1 MLKLEESLE
10 RRLLELGRRLVD
22 QHAART
28 LIAPLGNS
36 FGFWFGGGNICLQ
49 DNGNILITGRF
60 RNEGDARTG
69 TGAGA
74 RGLECAVF
82 SAESPTD
89 DFQKVLSFS
98 KQDLS
103 HTEEV
108 VSIEGV
114 SLIPDSTSDTG
125 FEFIIST
132 EKKSAYP
139 KNLINFQKP
148 GTGVWSI
155 DLLKS
160 ESGLDSFK
168 LDEMT
173 TIARSEKGSTLHYKD
188 PVAFTTNNG
197 ETNIIFCHHPFSWS
211 SSNTGLL
218 TRNKNQNSFELISE
232 NILERGNSW
241 DVACSRVTEKLSV
254 PKIGPFADL
263 PDLSLYF
270 YDGAEC
276 LRPLDQNAKAA
287 KRPRGYSCE
296 ELGGLAW
303 GWDSEFPKLNKLSI
317 DFPLFISPHGTGCSR
332 YASAVSLPDG
342 SIFAAWQQSQENESQ
357 PLVGNHLPSAEV
369 ERILKH

>member
-1 MLKLEESLE
+1 MDLKEILKGK
-10 RRLLELGRRLVD
+10 LLELGQRLID
-22 QHAART
+22 QQSSKIIIDPH
-28 LIAPLGNS
+28 GES
-36 FGFWFGGGNICLQ
+36 SGYWFGGGNICLTK
-49 DNGNILITGRF
+49 NGDILISGRF

-69 TGAGA
+69 TGAGS

-82 SAESPTD
+82 SSHSPDTG
-89 DFQKVLSFS
+89 FEKILSFS
-98 KQDLS
+98 KEDLS

-114 SLIPDSTSDTG
+114 SLLKDFAMDNG
-125 FEFIIST
+125 YEFVIST
-132 EKKSAYP
+132 EKKTAYP
-139 KNLINFQKP
+139 KALINFQKP

-160 ESGLDSFK
+160 KNGLGAFDLGDMK
-168 LDEMT
+168 

-188 PVAFTTNNG
+188 PVGFYGENG
-197 ETNIIFCHHPFSWS
+197 QTHVIFCHHPFSWS

-218 TRNKNQNSFELISE
+218 TRQQGKESFDLISE

-241 DVACSRVTEKLSV
+241 DVACSRVTEKLAV
-254 PKIGPFADL
+254 PKIGEFADL

-276 LRPLDQNAKAA
+276 LRPLDQNPKAA

-317 DFPLFISPHGTGCSR
+317 DFPFFISPKGTGCSR
-332 YASAVSLPDG
+332 YASAINLPDG
-342 SIFAAWQQSQENESQ
+342 SIFATWQQSQANKSQ
-357 PLVGNHLPSAEV
+357 PLAGNHLSSTEV
-369 ERILKH
+369 FRILNS

>member
-1 MLKLEESLE
+1 MKLEESLE

-276 LRPLDQNAKAA
+276 LRPLDQNARAA

-357 PLVGNHLPSAEV
+357 PLVGNHLPLAEV

>member
-82 SAESPTD
+82 SAESPSD
-89 DFQKVLSFS
+89 DFQKVLSIS

-114 SLIPDSTSDTG
+114 SLIPDSNSNTG

-211 SSNTGLL
+211 SSNTCLL

-357 PLVGNHLPSAEV
+357 PLVGNHLPLAEV

>member
-1 MLKLEESLE
+1 MKLEENLE
-10 RRLLELGRRLVD
+10 QKLLELGRRLLD

-36 FGFWFGGGNICLQ
+36 FGFWFGGGNICLE

-82 SAESPTD
+82 SAESPSD

-98 KQDLS
+98 KEDLS

-155 DLLKS
+155 DLLQS
-160 ESGLDSFK
+160 ENGLDSFK
-168 LDEMT
+168 LDEMS

-188 PVAFTTNNG
+188 PVAFTSNDGNTH
-197 ETNIIFCHHPFSWS
+197 IIFCHHPFSWS
-211 SSNTGLL
+211 SSNSGLL
-218 TRNKNQNSFELISE
+218 TRKKNQASFDLISE

-263 PDLSLYF
+263 PDLSIYF

-287 KRPRGYSCE
+287 QRPRGYSCE

-303 GWDSEFPKLNKLSI
+303 GWDTEFPKLNKLSI

-332 YASAVSLPDG
+332 YASAVSLADG
-342 SIFAAWQQSQENESQ
+342 SIFAAWQQSQKDESQ
-357 PLVGNHLPSAEV
+357 PLVGNHLSSEEV
-369 ERILKH
+369 ERILND

>member
-1 MLKLEESLE
+1 MELSEKLENK
-10 RRLLELGRRLVD
+10 LLDLGRRLID
-22 QHAART
+22 QQSSR
-28 LIAPLGNS
+28 IIVQPLGNS
-36 FGFWFGGGNICLQ
+36 FGYWFGGGNICISKS
-49 DNGNILITGRF
+49 GEILVTGRF

-74 RGLECAVF
+74 RGLECSVF
-82 SAESPTD
+82 SGNSPD
-89 DFQKVLSFS
+89 ASFEKVLSFS
-98 KQDLS
+98 KEDLS
-103 HTEEV
+103 HTEDV

-114 SLIPDSTSDTG
+114 SLINHPDTDDSY
-125 FEFIIST
+125 EFIIST
-132 EKKSAYP
+132 EKKTSYP
-139 KNLINFQKP
+139 KTLINFQKP

-160 ESGLDSFK
+160 KNGLEAFDLGS
-168 LDEMT
+168 MH

-188 PVAFTTNNG
+188 PVVFNAENG
-197 ETNIIFCHHPFSWS
+197 QTHVIFCHHPFSWS

-218 TRNKNQNSFELISE
+218 TRQQGSESFDLISE

-241 DVACSRVTEKLSV
+241 DVACSRVTEKLPV
-254 PKIGPFADL
+254 PKIGEFADL

-276 LRPLDQNAKAA
+276 LRPLDQNHKAA

-303 GWDSEFPKLNKLSI
+303 GWDSEFPKLQKLSI

-332 YASAVSLPDG
+332 YASAINIPDG

-357 PLVGNHLPSAEV
+357 PLVGNHLSSIEV
-369 ERILKH
+369 SRILSS